1 MSRYFT
7 EQQSAE
13 AVIARLGNCQD
24 PRFKQVME
32 SAIRHLHGFVKDV
45 EPTMEEW
52 QQAIGFLTA
61 VGKMSDDKRQEWILA
76 SDTLGVSMLV
86 ETINHRAT
94 DGRTEATVLGPFHVE
109 GAETMAMGDDICRD
123 GKGEPCVVSGTVRN
137 FEGAPVEGA
146 VLDVWQT
153 NGEGFYDVQKPDGPY
168 EMNMRGKF
176 VTGADGRY
184 WFRTVKPVSYPVPDD
199 GPVGRMLEKMGRHAF
214 RPAHLH
220 FIVSRPKYATV
231 VTHIFVDG
239 DPYLDSDA
247 VFGVKES
254 LIVPFV
260 ENADPAAAKDHAIE
274 APFWTADFDFTLA
287 QSAL

>member
-1 MSRYFT
+1 MSAYFT
-7 EQQSAE
+7 EEKSAE
-13 AVIARLGNCQD
+13 AVIARMTECDD
-24 PRFKQVME
+24 PRFRQIME
-32 SAIRHLHGFVKDV
+32 AAVRHLHGFVKEV

-61 VGKMSDDKRQEWILA
+61 LGQMSDDKRQEWILA

-86 ETINHRAT
+86 ETINHRAV

-109 GAETMAMGDDICRD
+109 GAETLQMGDDICRD
-123 GKGEPCVVSGTVRN
+123 GTGEPCLVSGTVRD
-137 FEGAPVEGA
+137 FDGKPVEGA

-153 NGEGFYDVQKPDGPY
+153 NGEGFYDVQQPGDTY
-168 EMNMRGKF
+168 QMNMRGKF

-184 WFRTVKPVSYPVPDD
+184 WFRTVKPVSYPVPVD
-199 GPVGRMLEKMGRHAF
+199 GPVGAMLGRMGRHAF

-220 FIVSRPKYATV
+220 FIVSQPEFETV

-239 DPYLDSDA
+239 DPYLRSDA

-260 ENADPAAAKDHAIE
+260 ENNDSEAAEAQGLN
-274 APFWTADFDFTLA
+274 APFWSADFDFTLA
-287 QSAL
+287 PCSP